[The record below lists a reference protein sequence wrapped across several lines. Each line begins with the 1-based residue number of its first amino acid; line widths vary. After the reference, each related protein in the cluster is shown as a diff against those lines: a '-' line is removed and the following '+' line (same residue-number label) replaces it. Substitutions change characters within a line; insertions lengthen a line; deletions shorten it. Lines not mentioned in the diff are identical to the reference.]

1 MQAEKEATARMR
13 ASQLTPWTERPGIGA
28 NVLSKDPGLYQKL
41 QDMRAGRF

>member
-1 MQAEKEATARMR
+1 MR